1 MARKTKEEA
10 LATRASILDAAELLF
25 HRQGVSRT
33 SLHDI
38 AAAAGVTR
46 GAVYWHF
53 KDKADVFTHMMDRVC
68 MPVEEDGA
76 CEVAPLDGSVIAGLR
91 AHLDEVFAL
100 VVHDERAR
108 RVIEIATQKVEY
120 VDELMA
126 VRDRHLE
133 VRGGHVD
140 RLAAMFEQAQAA
152 GEIPAHHAPRQLA
165 LGLHAIVDGLLQN
178 WLLDRGAFD
187 LQATGR
193 LTAELYLAG
202 VAASGGARP

>member
-1 MARKTKEEA
+1 MVRKTKEEA

-38 AAAAGVTR
+38 AQAAGVTR

-53 KDKADVFTHMMDRVC
+53 KDKADVFTTMMDRVC
-68 MPVEEDGA
+68 MPVEDSSPRACPGA
-76 CEVAPLDGSVIAGLR
+76 GATGLAGLR
-91 AHLDEVFAL
+91 SHLQEVFHL
-100 VVHDERAR
+100 VAHDERAR

-133 VRGGHVD
+133 VRGGHVAE
-140 RLAAMFEQAQAA
+140 LAEMFEQAQAA
-152 GEIPAHHAPRQLA
+152 GEVPASVPPRQLA
-165 LGLHAIVDGLLQN
+165 LGLHAIVDGLLHN
-178 WLLDRGAFD
+178 WLLDREAFD
-187 LQATGR
+187 LEATGAITVDIFLR
-193 LTAELYLAG
+193 G
-202 VAASGGARP
+202 AAALPPAV

>member
-53 KDKADVFTHMMDRVC
+53 KDKADLFSHMMDRVC
-68 MPVEEDGA
+68 LPAEDGA
-76 CEVAPLDGSVIAGLR
+76 AAEPGPVNGSALAGLR
-91 AHLDEVFAL
+91 KHLDEIFEL
-100 VVHDERAR
+100 VAHDERAR

-120 VDELMA
+120 VDELVA

-133 VRGGHVD
+133 VRSEHVGNLV
-140 RLAAMFEQAQAA
+140 RLLEQAQAG
-152 GEIPAHHAPRQLA
+152 GEVPTTQTPRELA
-165 LGLHAIVDGLLQN
+165 LGLHAIIDGLIDN
-178 WLLDRGAFD
+178 WLLDRQAFD
-187 LQATGR
+187 LQAIGG
-193 LTAELYLAG
+193 LTVNLFLAG
-202 VAASGGARP
+202 VRAGRRA

>member
-1 MARKTKEEA
+1 MAGKTKEEA

-53 KDKADVFTHMMDRVC
+53 KDKADLFSCLMDRVC
-68 MPVEEDGA
+68 LPAEDGA
-76 CEVAPLDGSVIAGLR
+76 ASEPGPIDGSALAGLR
-91 AHLDEVFAL
+91 KHLGEVFEL
-100 VVHDERAR
+100 VAHDERAR

-120 VDELMA
+120 VDELLA

-133 VRGGHVD
+133 VRSEHVGNLVRLLELAQTGGEV
-140 RLAAMFEQAQAA
+140 
-152 GEIPAHHAPRQLA
+152 PATHTPRELA
-165 LGLHAIVDGLLQN
+165 LGLHAVIDGLIDN
-178 WLLDRGAFD
+178 WLLDPQAFD
-187 LQATGR
+187 LQAIGG
-193 LTAELYLAG
+193 LTVDLFLAG
-202 VAASGGARP
+202 VRAGRQA